1 MRIEHLSLMNW
12 RNFKSVEVA
21 VGSRLLVVGPNAS
34 GKSNLLDALRFLRDV
49 TAIGGGL
56 QHALTVRGGLKHVRC
71 LAARNYNHGRVGI
84 ELHLQDADDGPSWEY
99 ELHFTAEQRGLH
111 RPIVQREIVRK
122 DKQAIIERPDLEDE
136 EDRERLTQT
145 ALEQVNMNREFRPIA
160 EFLKGVRYL
169 HLVPQIIR
177 DPELSQGREHDPFGG
192 DFLVRMA
199 QTTKRTR
206 ESRLR
211 RINTALRTAVPQLD
225 ELSLERDEAGKPHL
239 AARYK
244 HWREGPGAKQSERDF
259 SDGTLRLI
267 GLLWMIQEGS
277 GKKGQVVLLEEPEL
291 SLHSAVVRQLPTI
304 LYRAARGNRSQFILS
319 THSAEML
326 KDPGLGLDEVII
338 LKPGD
343 EGTTAVPAHDIPDI
357 KHLLDVGGLNLA
369 EILDPETAPEDVD
382 RLAPA
387 F

>member
-1 MRIEHLSLMNW
+1 MRIERLSLENW
-12 RNFKSVEVA
+12 RNFKSVEA
-21 VGSRLLVVGPNAS
+21 TVGDRLLVVGANAS
-34 GKSNLLDALRFLRDV
+34 GKSNLLDALRFLRDI

-56 QHALTVRGGLKHVRC
+56 QHALAVRGGLKHVRC
-71 LAARNYNHGRVGI
+71 LAARYNNRGRVGI
-84 ELHLQDADDGPSWEY
+84 KIQLRDADDRPSWVY
-99 ELHFTAEQRGLH
+99 ELHFTAEQRGRH
-111 RPIVQREIVRK
+111 RPIVRQEIVRK
-122 DKQAIIERPDLEDE
+122 NNQTIIERPDHDDE
-136 EDRERLTQT
+136 EDKERLTQT

-177 DPELSQGREHDPFGG
+177 DPELSQGRINDPFGG
-192 DFLVRMA
+192 DFLVSLA
-199 QTTKRTR
+199 QTKKRTR

-211 RINTALRTAVPQLD
+211 RINTALRIAVPQLD

-244 HWREGPGAKQSERDF
+244 HWREGPGAKQSERDL

-277 GKKGQVVLLEEPEL
+277 GKKGLVVLLEEPEL
-291 SLHSAVVRQLPTI
+291 SLHSDIVMQLPTI
-304 LYRAARGNRSQFILS
+304 LYRAARGKRSQFILS
-319 THSAEML
+319 THSTEML

-343 EGTTAVPAHDIPDI
+343 EGTTAIPAYNIPDI
-357 KHLLDVGGLNLA
+357 EHLINDGGFNLA
-369 EILDPETAPEDVD
+369 EILPSETAPEDVD
-382 RLAPA
+382 RLARA